1 MVLVT
6 APGFPGGVVTGVTS
20 ALTVAGATVTG
31 QVQLQSQ
38 FFATGTQSDLDTL
51 NRQLTPAGVTLR
63 AGSQQAQAAELIASA
78 ILTKNGPADPAP
90 GVADAAGKAI
100 LSGYAA
106 GGFLSTSGNPAAR
119 ATLAVVIIPGTPPV
133 TSGTSSASQTLVT
146 VAQQLNLA
154 GNGTVVAG
162 PLAGSGPG
170 SAIDVM
176 RSGGRPDHFSSVDDA
191 DTAIGQ
197 IVVAQ
202 ALYEQMTAGRSG
214 NYGSLASATAAAPS
228 PAPTPSP
235 TSTATAT
242 AKQSA
247 EPDARRRAVRAH
259 RRHRHGERTVS
270 RRRGAARAAAAS
282 VLGPVLAAGASRGAY
297 ALLRARPPGGAAA
310 WSRTNHRGEPVTLLE
325 GPAAA
330 AGAMAAA
337 ALTPGLAGRDR
348 AALVTAAAGAGA
360 FGGYDDLAGSG
371 DRRGFRGH
379 LGALAQGEVTTGA
392 VKIGGIGATGLAASA
407 LLGGARWTWR

>member
-1 MVLVT
+1 VIDFRYHLVSIVAVFLALAIGIVVGSTALKPAVLSGLQKTANAEKKRIDALYAQNRQFQNQLGAAQSYAQAGEHLALNGLLDGQRVVLVT
-6 APGFPGGVVTGVTS
+6 APGFPGAVVTGVTS
-20 ALTVAGATVTG
+20 ALTVAGATVSG

-63 AGSQQAQAAELIASA
+63 AGSQQAQAAQLIASA

-106 GGFLSTSGNPAAR
+106 GGFLSTSGTPAAR
-119 ATLAVVIIPGTPPV
+119 ATLAVVIIPGTPPAASV
-133 TSGTSSASQTLVT
+133 TSSASQTLVT

-154 GNGTVVAG
+154 DNGTVVAG
-162 PLAGSGPG
+162 QLAGSGPG

-176 RSGGRPDHFSSVDDA
+176 RSAGRPDHFSSVDDA

-202 ALYEQMTAGRSG
+202 ALYEEMTAGRSG

-235 TSTATAT
+235 TSTGTAT

-247 EPDARRRAVRAH
+247 SP
-259 RRHRHGERTVS
+259 T
-270 RRRGAARAAAAS
+270 RAATRS
-282 VLGPVLAAGASRGAY
+282 V
-297 ALLRARPPGGAAA
+297 
-310 WSRTNHRGEPVTLLE
+310 H
-325 GPAAA
+325 
-330 AGAMAAA
+330 
-337 ALTPGLAGRDR
+337 
-348 AALVTAAAGAGA
+348 
-360 FGGYDDLAGSG
+360 
-371 DRRGFRGH
+371 
-379 LGALAQGEVTTGA
+379 TGA
-392 VKIGGIGATGLAASA
+392 TAPASA
-407 LLGGARWTWR
+407 R

>member
-1 MVLVT
+1 VIDFRYHLVSIVAVFLALAIGIVVGSTALKPAVLSGLQKTANAEKKRIDALYAQNRQIQNQLGAAQSYAQAGEHLALNGLLDGQRVVLVT
-6 APGFPGGVVTGVTS
+6 APGFPGAVVTGVTS
-20 ALTVAGATVTG
+20 ALTVAGATVSG

-63 AGSQQAQAAELIASA
+63 PGSQQAQAAQLIASA

-106 GGFLSTSGNPAAR
+106 GGFLSTSGTPAAR
-119 ATLAVVIIPGTPPV
+119 ATLAVVIIPGTPPAASV
-133 TSGTSSASQTLVT
+133 TSSASQTLVT

-154 GNGTVVAG
+154 DNGTVVAG
-162 PLAGSGPG
+162 QLAGSGPG

-176 RSGGRPDHFSSVDDA
+176 RSAGRPDHFSSVDDA

-202 ALYEQMTAGRSG
+202 ALYEEMTAGRSG

-242 AKQSA
+242 TKPSA
-247 EPDARRRAVRAH
+247 GPA
-259 RRHRHGERTVS
+259 
-270 RRRGAARAAAAS
+270 RGAARSAHPDA
-282 VLGPVLAAGASRGAY
+282 
-297 ALLRARPPGGAAA
+297 
-310 WSRTNHRGEPVTLLE
+310 
-325 GPAAA
+325 
-330 AGAMAAA
+330 
-337 ALTPGLAGRDR
+337 
-348 AALVTAAAGAGA
+348 TAP
-360 FGGYDDLAGSG
+360 
-371 DRRGFRGH
+371 
-379 LGALAQGEVTTGA
+379 
-392 VKIGGIGATGLAASA
+392 ASA
-407 LLGGARWTWR
+407 R

>member
-1 MVLVT
+1 MIDFRYHLVSIVAVFLALAIGIVVGSTALKPAVLTGLQKTATAEKKRIDALYAQNRQSQNQLGAAQAYAQAGEHLALNGLLEGQRVVLVT
-6 APGFPGGVVTGVTS
+6 APGFPGGVVAGVTS
-20 ALTVAGATVTG
+20 ALTVAGAAVTG

-63 AGSQQAQAAELIASA
+63 AGSPQAQAAELIASA
-78 ILTKNGPADPAP
+78 ILTRNGPADPAT
-90 GVADAAGKAI
+90 GVADAAGKSI

-133 TSGTSSASQTLVT
+133 TGGTSTASQTLVT

-170 SAIDVM
+170 SAIDVL
-176 RSGGRPDHFSSVDDA
+176 RSGGRSDHFSSVDDA

-202 ALYEQMTAGRSG
+202 ALYVQMAAGKSG
-214 NYGSLASATAAAPS
+214 NYGSLASATSAAPS

-247 EPDARRRAVRAH
+247 SPKHAAH
-259 RRHRHGERTVS
+259 
-270 RRRGAARAAAAS
+270 
-282 VLGPVLAAGASRGAY
+282 P
-297 ALLRARPPGGAAA
+297 
-310 WSRTNHRGEPVTLLE
+310 
-325 GPAAA
+325 
-330 AGAMAAA
+330 
-337 ALTPGLAGRDR
+337 
-348 AALVTAAAGAGA
+348 
-360 FGGYDDLAGSG
+360 
-371 DRRGFRGH
+371 
-379 LGALAQGEVTTGA
+379 
-392 VKIGGIGATGLAASA
+392 GATAPASS
-407 LLGGARWTWR
+407 R